1 MTLQEAQ
8 TKFSTIVGSI
18 TVTSSPA
25 ELLQK
30 QEDLITLQN
39 SLPTSAVFDVI
50 ADAIADFSPK
60 LTGAIVQGELDALKG
75 REAVMM
81 EAASLLTQV
90 EKRANADARTLT
102 LEKPKLVAAA
112 LVESVS
118 KIKEL
123 RDTAKAGD
131 FAATASK
138 AEAVLALLENVKTTI
153 KSQ

>member
-30 QEDLITLQN
+30 QQDLITLQN

-90 EKRANADARTLT
+90 EKRANADAR
-102 LEKPKLVAAA
+102 
-112 LVESVS
+112 
-118 KIKEL
+118 
-123 RDTAKAGD
+123 
-131 FAATASK
+131 
-138 AEAVLALLENVKTTI
+138 
-153 KSQ
+153 